1 MFHLPAPLPL
11 GRPRSQCYERGLC
24 TWWYKV
30 LVNLKCPWE
39 WTCGLSWPQMP
50 LRVQWGR
57 SGHSLGNAKI
67 CSGFQG
73 CPGPGFQKL
82 QPWHLQPSGS
92 VCPGQARSWTRVPQG
107 RSCPP
112 PRRAGSGCAPSS
124 SQARPEEALHPA
136 GPPFLPQE
144 NLWSDTASLPP
155 LVLKTTPALGPPGE
169 EGAEPLAGCGS
180 WGRDLVLHRG
190 SCVVTA
196 AGLGAER
203 QRRSSR
209 WDPSPR
215 RGGPFLKPSAAPQP
229 GLFL

>member
-1 MFHLPAPLPL
+1 MPAPGKPPGPTPKAIAPWSDWLRRPPLCRGSPSALLRWSPRWLRSVAAQRSEAIFHLPAPLPL
-11 GRPRSQCYERGLC
+11 GRPSSQCYKRGLC
-24 TWWYKV
+24 KLWYKV

-39 WTCGLSWPQMP
+39 WTYGLSWPQMP

-57 SGHSLGNAKI
+57 SGHSLGNARI

-73 CPGPGFQKL
+73 CPGPGFRKL

-124 SQARPEEALHPA
+124 SQAHPEEALHPA

-144 NLWSDTASLPP
+144 NLWSDTASRLWFSKPP
-155 LVLKTTPALGPPGE
+155 
-169 EGAEPLAGCGS
+169 
-180 WGRDLVLHRG
+180 RH
-190 SCVVTA
+190 
-196 AGLGAER
+196 
-203 QRRSSR
+203 
-209 WDPSPR
+209 
-215 RGGPFLKPSAAPQP
+215 
-229 GLFL
+229 